1 MRRMRRD
8 ARTRRP
14 GRVRA
19 GRSVGPGDDAARHGS
34 AVATARNLVSA
45 MQHPNGYDRSSC
57 GAMAAIALGVVM
69 FAPGAAWQNDLS
81 KLTPVPK
88 DALARDAHLR
98 EALGAPDVR
107 WLIAIRGAVPG
118 APGGD
123 VIVRGNSNM
132 WTLLHLRYTKHLI
145 AGNTDGPG
153 LRALPAWATV
163 RDMAELTLADRRF
176 VLCHYPLRAWN
187 GQHRGAINLHGHS
200 HGRLKPLPRQVD
212 VGVDAWDFRPIG
224 VADVLERAGRRKA
237 AH

>member
-1 MRRMRRD
+1 MIERWNLTVAEDDTVWHLGDFGVRLSE
-8 ARTRRP
+8 AR
-14 GRVRA
+14 
-19 GRSVGPGDDAARHGS
+19 
-34 AVATARNLVSA
+34 AVAL
-45 MQHPNGYDRSSC
+45 
-57 GAMAAIALGVVM
+57 L
-69 FAPGAAWQNDLS
+69 
-81 KLTPVPK
+81 
-88 DALARDAHLR
+88 AHLH
-98 EALGAPDVR
+98 G
-107 WLIAIRGAVPG
+107 
-118 APGGD
+118 
-123 VIVRGNSNM
+123 
-132 WTLLHLRYTKHLI
+132 TKHLI

-224 VADVLERAGRRKA
+224 IADVLERAGRQKA